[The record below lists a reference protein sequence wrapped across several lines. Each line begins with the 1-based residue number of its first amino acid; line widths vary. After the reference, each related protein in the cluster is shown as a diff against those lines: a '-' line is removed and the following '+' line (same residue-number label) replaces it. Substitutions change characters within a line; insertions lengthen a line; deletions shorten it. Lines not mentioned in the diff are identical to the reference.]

1 MAKNIVVVESPT
13 KAKTIGKY
21 LGPDYTVRASM
32 GHVRDLPK
40 STKTGLGVEVNG
52 GVTMTYHVITKAKKF
67 VSDLRKDAKDAPT
80 VFLATD
86 PDREGEAIAWHIADA
101 AKLAPE
107 RARRVTF
114 TEITQSAVREAFAN
128 PRDID
133 DRLVNAQ
140 QARRAVDRIVG
151 YRISPVLWRKVRS
164 GISAGRVQ
172 SAALRL
178 VVDREREIKAFTPQ
192 EYWTVE
198 ALLATEAGETFTAR
212 YPFMEK
218 EKFAL
223 ADEAAATALVDAVR
237 DASWSVTQVKRT
249 ERKRNPAPPFITST
263 LQQEASRKLG
273 FSSKRTMAIAQQLYE
288 GTELGTEGSVAPITY
303 MRTDSPHV
311 AEQALGELQEI
322 VRDRYG
328 KEYALDK
335 PRRYKAKASRAQ
347 EAHEAIRPTEARR
360 DPDSVGTYLDKDQL
374 RLYTLIWQRTVAS
387 QMAQAVFDA
396 VSVDIAAGDHPFRAS
411 GQTVRFDGFMRV
423 YTEGRDD
430 PAGDEDQEGVLP
442 DLTDGQ
448 ALALRE
454 LAPSQHFTE
463 PPPRY
468 TEASLVKAL
477 EEHGIGRPST
487 YSQIMSTLH
496 DRKYVESD
504 RKRLIPSDLGIVVCD
519 FLSDVYPKVVDL
531 GFTAEMED
539 ELDKIAEGELE
550 WEPIVKVFFNEVSEI
565 AERAEEKAERPQE
578 TTDIVCPECGAETGA
593 KMRKTWGRYGW
604 FLSCE
609 RFPDC
614 KARMA
619 VEGEGGDGSQPA
631 RAEPELTDIPCPIC
645 GKPMLKRSG
654 RFGPFLGCQDYPKC
668 KGTKNLDEVEGPEIV
683 CPKCKQ
689 GRVVRKRTK
698 RRKAFWS
705 CNRYPDCDYAI
716 WEPPIGACPECK
728 GPVVGDAEAGA
739 KCVACERTFDRETI
753 EAASRD
759 ALEKTRVGAAP
770 ASGSE
775 GSSEAPDAEN

>member
-21 LGPDYTVRASM
+21 LGSDYTVRASM

-52 GVTMTYHVITKAKKF
+52 GVKLTYAVITKAKKF
-67 VSDLRKDAKDAPT
+67 ITELKRDAKDAPL

-101 AKLAPE
+101 AKLSAE
-107 RARRVTF
+107 RARRVSF
-114 TEITQSAVREAFAN
+114 TEITQSAIREAFDN

-133 DRLVNAQ
+133 EALVNAQ

-178 VVDREREIKAFTPQ
+178 VVDREREIQAFKPQ
-192 EYWTVE
+192 EYWSIE
-198 ALLATEAGETFTAR
+198 AALATEDKSEFGAR
-212 YPFMEK
+212 YPFLEK

-223 ADEAAATALVDAVR
+223 PDETSARAVVDAVQ
-237 DASWSVTQVKRT
+237 DAEWRVSQVKRQ
-249 ERKRNPAPPFITST
+249 ERRRNPAAPFITST

-273 FSSKRTMAIAQQLYE
+273 FSAKKAMAVAQQLYE
-288 GTELGTEGSVAPITY
+288 GIELGDEGAVGLITY

-311 AEQALGELQEI
+311 AEQALHEI
-322 VRDRYG
+322 AGVVRDRYG
-328 KEYALDK
+328 AEYGLDK
-335 PRRYKAKASRAQ
+335 PRRYKSKASRAQ
-347 EAHEAIRPTEARR
+347 EAHEAIRPTEAHR
-360 DPDSVGTYLDKDQL
+360 DPDSVSRFLDKDQI
-374 RLYTLIWQRTVAS
+374 RLYTLIWQRAVAS
-387 QMAQAVFDA
+387 QMAQAIFDA
-396 VSVDIAAGDHPFRAS
+396 VSVDITAGDHTFRAS

-430 PAGDEDQEGVLP
+430 PAGDEDQEGALP
-442 DLTDGQ
+442 DLQEGQ
-448 ALALRE
+448 ELTLRGVE
-454 LAPSQHFTE
+454 PVQHFTE

-477 EEHGIGRPST
+477 EELGIGRPST
-487 YSQIMSTLH
+487 YASIMSTLH
-496 DRKYVESD
+496 DRKYVHSE
-504 RKRLIPSDLGIVVCD
+504 RKRLSPTDLGFVVCD

-531 GFTAEMED
+531 GFTAEMEE
-539 ELDKIAEGELE
+539 ELDKIAEGELQ

-593 KMRKTWGRYGW
+593 KMKKTWGRYGW

-619 VEGEGGDGSQPA
+619 IEETGPDGTPKPS
-631 RAEPELTDIPCPIC
+631 RAEPEMTDIPCPIC

-654 RFGPFLGCQDYPKC
+654 RFGPFLGCADYPKC

-689 GRVVRKRTK
+689 GRVVKKRTK

-728 GPVVGDAEAGA
+728 GPVVSDAEAGA
-739 KCVACERTFDRETI
+739 KCLGCERTFDREVI
-753 EAASRD
+753 EAATAD
-759 ALEKTRVGAAP
+759 ALEKTRVGASPAAP
-770 ASGSE
+770 T
-775 GSSEAPDAEN
+775 AES